1 MDFVDIIFKLKRWFS
16 VSWLVGLVT
25 MMNVTKRYLL
35 VSLGWAIFQGQLL
48 FSILISEQ
56 QNLKPLWFLVSFLVS
71 LVASALIDEI
81 EQVLKYWLLSIV
93 LSVLIV
99 FTLIVFPM
107 YIGVLSAVY
116 VPVMVVG
123 SIRPLASVLIV
134 TTPLGLVGSFAGQ
147 VIRNRLL

>member
-1 MDFVDIIFKLKRWFS
+1 M
-16 VSWLVGLVT
+16 VT

-35 VSLGWAIFQGQLL
+35 VSLGWALFQGQLL

-71 LVASALIDEI
+71 LVASALIEEI
-81 EQVLKYWLLSIV
+81 EQVLKYWLLSII

-99 FTLIVFPM
+99 FFLIIVPM
-107 YIGVLSAVY
+107 YIGVLSPVY
-116 VPVMVVG
+116 APIIVVG
-123 SIRPLASVLIV
+123 SIRPLASVLVV

-147 VIRNRLL
+147 VMRQRLL